1 MAPPIVLASSSETR
15 LRILRAAGL
24 PVTAQ
29 SPRIDEETVRSA
41 LGAKMAHAHVIADA
55 TDVAKAIQEM
65 KARKIA
71 ERTPGAVVIGCDQVL
86 EVDRR
91 AWGKAPTRDEARRQ
105 LTALRGRSHRLLSA
119 IVLYHDGQPQ
129 WRHIGEARL
138 TMRDFSDD
146 WLDGYLTRNWDDL
159 RHSAG
164 GYLVEA
170 EGVRLFSAIEGDWFT
185 ILGLPLLPLLGY
197 LGQRGFIAT

>member
-15 LRILRAAGL
+15 LRLLRAAGL

-29 SPRIDEETVRSA
+29 PARIDEETVRAA
-41 LGAKMAHAHVIADA
+41 LEAEGAHPRDIADTLA
-55 TDVAKAIQEM
+55 DM

-91 AWGKAPTRDEARRQ
+91 AWGKAPTREEARRQ
-105 LTALRGRSHRLLSA
+105 LLALRGRSHRLLSA
-119 IVLYHDGQPQ
+119 VVLCHNGEPQ

-138 TMRDFSDD
+138 TMRAFSDD
-146 WLDGYLTRNWDDL
+146 WLDGYLSRNWDDL
-159 RHSAG
+159 RHAAG
-164 GYLVEA
+164 GYLIEA

-185 ILGLPLLPLLGY
+185 ILGLPLLPLLDY

>member
-41 LGAKMAHAHVIADA
+41 LGAEGAHPRDIADA
-55 TDVAKAIQEM
+55 LAEM

>member
-1 MAPPIVLASSSETR
+1 MAPPLVLASSSETR
-15 LRILRAAGL
+15 LRMLRAAGL

-29 SPRIDEETVRSA
+29 SARIDEESVRAA
-41 LGAKMAHAHVIADA
+41 LESEGAHPRDIADTLA
-55 TDVAKAIQEM
+55 EM

-91 AWGKAPTRDEARRQ
+91 AWGKAPTREDARRQ
-105 LTALRGRSHRLLSA
+105 LLALRGRSHRLLSA
-119 IVLYHDGQPQ
+119 VVLYHDGQPQ
-129 WRHIGEARL
+129 WRHVGEARL

-146 WLDGYLTRNWDDL
+146 WLDGYLSRNWDDL
-159 RHSAG
+159 RHAAG